1 MSKIIF
7 SIMDH
12 NSFASSFRF
21 PRPLAGEGEGEGL
34 TAVAPP
40 SPLILSLQGRA
51 RRFLRAAVCAAIA
64 AVTATLVHFVFVL
77 SVSKVEAQSDFFK
90 GKQMKIVVGASA
102 GAASDLYA
110 RAVAQ
115 HLPKQIPGR
124 PEIVVQ
130 NMPGG
135 GSMTAANYIY
145 SVAKPDGLTL
155 GAVTAPIYFAQLL
168 GRKEAQ
174 FDWAKFSWIGTP
186 EENDE
191 LFFMRSDQPY
201 KTLLDLRKTGE
212 APRCGASGVGST
224 GFYIPKLLEE
234 IFGVKINMVTGYPG
248 AADIDL
254 AVEKNEIHC
263 RGTTIS
269 AFFGREPGK
278 TWAKNGFVRFLVQT
292 GDKRNHRLP
301 DTPTIWEMM
310 DQEKGDKSMDAKKRL
325 ARVVLGPGAFGR
337 PILATPGI
345 PTDRVKILRD
355 AYMNMLKDGEFVA
368 EAKKRQWEIAPVS
381 GERLEALAK
390 EVIHQPADIVERM
403 KKVMGE

>member
-1 MSKIIF
+1 MHRVI
-7 SIMDH
+7 
-12 NSFASSFRF
+12 
-21 PRPLAGEGEGEGL
+21 
-34 TAVAPP
+34 
-40 SPLILSLQGRA
+40 LILLII
-51 RRFLRAAVCAAIA
+51 V
-64 AVTATLVHFVFVL
+64 VHHTAGQ
-77 SVSKVEAQSDFFK
+77 AQSDFFK

-110 RAVAQ
+110 RVVAQ

-124 PEIVVQ
+124 PEILVQ

-135 GSMTAANYIY
+135 GSMTAANYVY

-174 FDWAKFSWIGTP
+174 FDWAKFTWIGTP

-191 LFFMRSDQPY
+191 LFFLRSDQPY
-201 KTLLDLRKTGE
+201 KTLLDLRKASE

-224 GFYIPKLLEE
+224 GFYIPKLLVE
-234 IFGVKINMVTGYPG
+234 IFGVKIDMVTGYPG
-248 AADIDL
+248 AADIDI
-254 AVEKNEIHC
+254 AVEKNEVHC

-292 GDKRNHRLP
+292 GDKRSPRLP
-301 DTPTIWEMM
+301 DTSTIWELM

-345 PTDRVKILRD
+345 PPDRVKLLRD
-355 AYMNMLKDGEFVA
+355 AYMNMLKDPEFLA

-390 EVIHQPADIVERM
+390 EVIQQPADIVERM
-403 KKVMGE
+403 KKVMGES

>member
-1 MSKIIF
+1 M
-7 SIMDH
+7 
-12 NSFASSFRF
+12 N
-21 PRPLAGEGEGEGL
+21 
-34 TAVAPP
+34 
-40 SPLILSLQGRA
+40 RA
-51 RRFLRAAVCAAIA
+51 I
-64 AVTATLVHFVFVL
+64 FVL
-77 SVSKVEAQSDFFK
+77 SAMLLWTAAGHAQSDFYK
-90 GKQMKIVVGASA
+90 GKQIRMVVGASA

-110 RAVAQ
+110 RVVVQ

-124 PEIVVQ
+124 PEIIVQ

-135 GSMTAANYIY
+135 GSMTAANYVY

-168 GRKEAQ
+168 GRKEVQ
-174 FDWAKFSWIGTP
+174 FDWAKFTWIGTP

-191 LFFMRSDQPY
+191 LLFIRSDQPY
-201 KTLLDLRKTGE
+201 KTLLDLRK
-212 APRCGASGVGST
+212 AADPPRCGASGVGST
-224 GFYIPKLLEE
+224 GYYIPKLLEE
-234 IFGVKINMVTGYPG
+234 IFGLKITLVTGYPG
-248 AADIDL
+248 AADVDI

-301 DTPTIWEMM
+301 DTPTIWELM
-310 DQEKGDKSMDAKKRL
+310 DQEKGTEAKKRL

-345 PTDRVKILRD
+345 PAERVKLLRE
-355 AYMNMLKDGEFVA
+355 AYMNTMKDPEFLA

-381 GERLEALAK
+381 GEKLEALAK

-403 KKVMGE
+403 KKIMGES